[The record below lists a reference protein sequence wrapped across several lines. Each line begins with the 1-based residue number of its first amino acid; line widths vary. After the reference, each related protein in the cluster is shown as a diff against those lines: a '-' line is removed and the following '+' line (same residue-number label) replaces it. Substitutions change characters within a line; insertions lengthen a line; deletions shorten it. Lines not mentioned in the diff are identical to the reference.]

1 MTLPQTLTAILG
13 WLRAG
18 YPEGVP
24 PQDYFPLLAL
34 LGRQLSEDEVQQ
46 ILATLVEEGDDVTK
60 VDIAVAVTKVTNEMP
75 GEGEIQRVAH
85 RLAQAGYPVESGLTE
100 TD

>member
-1 MTLPQTLTAILG
+1 MTLPQTVTAILA

-18 YPEGVP
+18 YPDGVP

-46 ILATLVEEGDDVTK
+46 ILATLVSEGDDVTK
-60 VDIAVAVTKVTNEMP
+60 VDIGVAVTKVTNEMP
-75 GEGEIQRVAH
+75 GDVDIQRVAR
-85 RLAQAGYPVESGLTE
+85 RLAQAGYPIQPGLTP